1 MKGVISAGHELTARA
16 GAEMLE
22 EGGNAF
28 DAALAATFASFICES
43 ALTSPGGG
51 GFLMGHTG
59 DENKTLLYDFFPTM
73 PGLGREGGRENLHFY
88 AGNVQFGNALQ
99 VFHIG
104 RGAAAVPGCIAGL
117 ATVHERHGTL
127 PLTEIMAPAIAYAR
141 DGFPLNAQQ
150 ATFNSILTPIL
161 TASEE
166 AKNIYAPLGTF
177 LKEGETI
184 CNHEMSDLLDY
195 LSRDG
200 LKMFYRGEVA
210 DKILEG
216 FGEGGLITRR
226 DIEEYRVEVREPLV
240 AGYRG
245 REVYTNPPPSSG
257 GCLIAF
263 ALKLLEP
270 YDIRSMGHAT
280 ASSLRLILEAMR
292 STNEAR
298 GEDFDHRVYE
308 EGLAEE
314 FLSDKNIS
322 LYLQKMMGAIPP
334 ADSFGEDGL
343 GSTTHISVTDGKRN
357 AATITT
363 SNGVGCGF
371 MIPGTGVMLNSILG
385 EEDLSPHGFHRH
397 ETGKRISSMMAP
409 TIVMY
414 EGKPEIVLGSGGSKR
429 IRSAILQVILN
440 IIDHNMTASAAV
452 NAPRVHWED
461 GVFHI
466 EEGIEETSFN
476 LLESEG
482 IEHFQWGTRH
492 VFFGGVPAVVTDHK
506 TGVISGGGD
515 QRRGGVT
522 INVP

>member
-1 MKGVISAGHELTARA
+1 MKGVIAAGHELTARA

-22 EGGNAF
+22 GGGNAF
-28 DAALAATFASFICES
+28 DAALAAAFASFVCES

-51 GFLMGHTG
+51 GFLMAHTSEG
-59 DENKTLLYDFFPTM
+59 KTLLYDFFPTM

-104 RGAAAVPGCIAGL
+104 RGAAAVPGCMAGL
-117 ATVHERHGTL
+117 ALVHERHGTL
-127 PLTEIMAPAIAYAR
+127 PLPEIMAPAITYAR
-141 DGFPLNAQQ
+141 EGVTLNTQQ
-150 ATFNSILTPIL
+150 ATFNTILTPIL
-161 TASEE
+161 TASDE
-166 AKNIYAPLGTF
+166 AKRIYAPHGTF
-177 LKEGETI
+177 LREGEAMT
-184 CNHEMSDLLDY
+184 NREMADLLDY

-200 LKMFYRGEVA
+200 LQMFYRGEVA
-210 DKILEG
+210 DKILKG

-226 DIEEYRVEVREPLV
+226 DLEEYRVEVREPLV

-270 YDIRSMGHAT
+270 YDIQSLGHNT
-280 ASSLRLILEAMR
+280 PHSLRLLLEVMR

-314 FLSDKNIS
+314 FLSDNNIA
-322 LYLQKMMGAIPP
+322 LYLQKMMGSVPP
-334 ADSFGEDGL
+334 ADSFGENGL
-343 GSTTHISVTDGKRN
+343 GSTTHISVTDAEGN

-371 MIPGTGVMLNSILG
+371 MIPETGVMLNSILG
-385 EEDLSPHGFHRH
+385 EEDLSPHGFHLH

-414 EGKPEIVLGSGGSKR
+414 EGKPVIVLGSGGSKR

-440 IIDHNMTASAAV
+440 IIDHGMAVSTAV
-452 NAPRVHWED
+452 NVPRVHWED
-461 GVFHI
+461 GILHI
-466 EEGIEETSFN
+466 EEGIEEASLTP
-476 LLESEG
+476 LEREG
-482 IEHFQWGTRH
+482 IKLFHWDARH
-492 VFFGGVPAVVTDHK
+492 VFFGGVHAVVTDHK
-506 TGVISGGGD
+506 TGIISGGGD
-515 QRRGGVT
+515 QRRGGVS

>member
-22 EGGNAF
+22 GGGNAF
-28 DAALAATFASFICES
+28 DAALAAAFASFVCEA

-51 GFLMGHTG
+51 GFLMAHTG
-59 DENKTLLYDFFPTM
+59 HEDKTVLYDFFPTM

-104 RGAAAVPGCIAGL
+104 RGAAAVPGCMAGL
-117 ATVHERHGTL
+117 AMVHERHCTL
-127 PLTEIMAPAIAYAR
+127 PLTEIMAPAISYAR
-141 DGFPLNAQQ
+141 EGFPLNAQQ
-150 ATFNSILTPIL
+150 AAFNAILTPIL

-166 AKNIYAPLGTF
+166 SKRIYAPHGPLLT
-177 LKEGETI
+177 EGEMI
-184 CNHEMSDLLDY
+184 CNHDMADLLDH
-195 LSRDG
+195 LSREG
-200 LKMFYRGEVA
+200 LHMFYRGEVA
-210 DKILEG
+210 DRFLDT
-216 FGEGGLITRR
+216 FGDGGLITRE
-226 DIEEYRVEVREPLV
+226 DIEAYRVVVREPLV

-245 REVYTNPPPSSG
+245 RKIYTNPPPSSG

-270 YDIRSMGHAT
+270 YDIQSLGHNT
-280 ASSLRLILEAMR
+280 ASSLRLLMEAMR

-298 GEDFDHRVYE
+298 GEDFDHRIYE

-314 FLSDKNIS
+314 FLSDDNVA
-322 LYLQKMMGAIPP
+322 LYLQKMVESVPP
-334 ADSFGEDGL
+334 DTLFGEDGL
-343 GSTTHISVTDGKRN
+343 GSTTHISVTDKDGN

-429 IRSAILQVILN
+429 IRSAILQAILN
-440 IIDHNMTASAAV
+440 IIDHNMTPSAAV
-452 NAPRVHWED
+452 NAPRVQWEE

-466 EEGIEETSFN
+466 EEGIEEAALASLTR
-476 LLESEG
+476 G
-482 IEHFQWGTRH
+482 GVKHFQWGARH
-492 VFFGGVPAVVTDHK
+492 VFFGGVHAVVTDHV
-506 TGVISGGGD
+506 TGVMSGGGD
-515 QRRGGVT
+515 QRRGGFS
-522 INVP
+522 INVS